1 MRNNYTNPCV
11 RTEQEFNES
20 VNNEFKNNEEKQFIT
35 SNNESEQIMKL
46 TQQLHV
52 CLIKFLIH
60 YFDIMNS
67 VKSGKTHYILIT
79 SQNISVVFKRFPC
92 VM

>member
-1 MRNNYTNPCV
+1 M

-52 CLIKFLIH
+52 CLIKFLIQN
-60 YFDIMNS
+60 FDIMNS